1 MTFNIDKIRKDFP
14 ILQRTINGNRLTYLD
29 SAASSQK
36 PIQVIDYIRNFQ
48 KRDYANVHRGLH
60 FLSNTSTEAFE
71 GAREKVKNF
80 LNANRVEEIVFT
92 MGATDAINL
101 VAYSYAEPNLIK
113 DDEVILSTL
122 EHHSNIV
129 PWNFLRERK
138 GINIKWV
145 DSDNNGNISVESI
158 RNLVT
163 KRTKIIAITQMS
175 NVLGSIIPLKEII
188 QFAHSKEILVLVD
201 GCQGIAHQETDIR
214 DLDCDF
220 YVFSGHKLYGP
231 TGVGVLYA
239 KYELLDKMRPWR
251 GGGEMIKEVSKDSI
265 SYGNPPYKFE
275 AGTPNFVQ
283 VVGLGKAI
291 DYFTERNKED
301 IFQHEH
307 SISEYAYESLSNMKA
322 LKLYG
327 DKNISSPIISFS
339 VEGSHPHDIATIIDN
354 YGVAIRAGHHC
365 AQPLMNFLGVTST
378 ARASIGMYT
387 SKEDIDNLII
397 SLEKAIKIFN

>member
-1 MTFNIDKIRKDFP
+1 M
-14 ILQRTINGNRLTYLD
+14 
-29 SAASSQK
+29 
-36 PIQVIDYIRNFQ
+36 
-48 KRDYANVHRGLH
+48 H
-60 FLSNTSTEAFE
+60 FLSNASTEAFE

-113 DDEVILSTL
+113 DDEIILSTL

-163 KRTKIIAITQMS
+163 KKTKIIAITQMS